1 MKKFIAII
9 LLLPMLLS
17 SCKGRSETERRI
29 KSSIEG
35 AHIDRVIITSTR
47 NAAKYTIVDLKSIS
61 RIKGNILKAKDANK
75 DTKLEP
81 DFIFKFFEGRKEAAS
96 FEYIAG
102 INDKDEGN
110 LIDDKGSLY
119 NISSIIED
127 EFLKRIMRKTSSKN
141 VPEYYISLIELILEK
156 TNAQHGSTVVVDVIK
171 DYTVTKSILSVEQK
185 RILDSVD
192 KKGIKIILPSEKDGY
207 DYYIKINT
215 SSYTDIASKGT
226 VSVKNKLNVETIYHV
241 EGNFKDGKW
250 SYYIRFK

>member
-1 MKKFIAII
+1 MKKLIALI

-17 SCKGRSETERRI
+17 SCKGRSETERKI
-29 KSSIEG
+29 KNSIEG
-35 AHIDRVIITSTR
+35 AHVDRVIITSTR

-61 RIKGNILKAKDANK
+61 RIKANILKAKDAKK

-81 DFIFKFFEGRKEAAS
+81 DFTFKFFEGRKEAAI

-102 INDKDEGN
+102 INDSDEGN
-110 LIDDKGSLY
+110 LIDDKGNLY

-141 VPEYYISLIELILEK
+141 VSEYYISLIELILEK
-156 TNAQHGSTVVVDVIK
+156 TNVQENSTVVVDVIK

-192 KKGIKIILPSEKDGY
+192 KRGVKIILPSEEDKY

-215 SSYTDIASKGT
+215 SSYTNITSKGT
-226 VSVKNKLNVETIYHV
+226 VSVKNKLNVETKYYV
-241 EGNFKDGKW
+241 EGTFKDGKW